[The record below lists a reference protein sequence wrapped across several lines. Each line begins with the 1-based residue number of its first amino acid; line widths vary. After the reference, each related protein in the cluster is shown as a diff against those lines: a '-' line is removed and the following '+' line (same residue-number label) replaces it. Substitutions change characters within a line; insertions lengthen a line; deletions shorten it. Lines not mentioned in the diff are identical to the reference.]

1 MGTAA
6 VWLRLGDPL
15 SAGAQVLGNSW
26 GPGTGPRGLPC
37 HRPPRWAVARLL
49 GAGQA
54 GGAGRGV
61 GAGAERPDWACSR
74 LTSRF

>member
-26 GPGTGPRGLPC
+26 GPGARDWAQRPPLPSAAQVGRGPPPGCWAGRRRRPRG
-37 HRPPRWAVARLL
+37 RRWGREARL
-49 GAGQA
+49 
-54 GGAGRGV
+54 GV
-61 GAGAERPDWACSR
+61 
-74 LTSRF
+74 